1 MKMQKLTRTIVFIG
15 MAALALAIAV
25 TQGLFSADYLP
36 HRFCYLAKPGLIW
49 TNVSMDSVI
58 ATSYALIFASLVWMT
73 ARLRHLQKVS
83 RYLWIALAF
92 AVFILA
98 CGATHLMDVVTIWWP
113 VYPLS
118 AAVKVVCAAASVA
131 TAVLFARE
139 EPRLA
144 AAVIRFLEMEA
155 SLREAN
161 AELLELSAV
170 DALTGLTN
178 RRGFDSIFSS
188 EWIRAKRSHT
198 PLAVLM
204 MDIDHFKMRNDRY
217 GHLAGDECLRRVAEV
232 LASRR
237 TRAEDVVARYGG
249 EEFALILPGAGL
261 AGAHRIANE
270 IRCAVAALAIPNE
283 DAPTGPTVTVSI
295 GVASETPSSAGEPR
309 DLLAAAD
316 AALFRAKRL
325 GRNRT
330 ELSDHA
336 NVPASLKTP
345 RVDAAAT

>member
-1 MKMQKLTRTIVFIG
+1 MNQLTRSIVLFG
-15 MAALALAIAV
+15 MVALALAAAIPR
-25 TQGLFSADYLP
+25 GLFSADYLP
-36 HRFCYLAKPGLIW
+36 HRFCYLAQPALIW
-49 TNVSMDSVI
+49 TNVSMDTLI
-58 ATSYALIFASLVWMT
+58 AGSYALIFASLVGMT
-73 ARLRHLQKVS
+73 LRLRHFQQVN

-92 AVFILA
+92 AIFILA
-98 CGATHLMDVVTIWWP
+98 CGATHLMEVVTIWWP

-118 AAVKVVCAAASVA
+118 AAVKAVCAAASVA
-131 TAVLFARE
+131 TAILFARA

-144 AAVIRFLEMEA
+144 ATIIRFLEMEA

-178 RRGFDSIFSS
+178 RRGFDSIFAS
-188 EWIRAKRSHT
+188 EWIRAKRLHT

-237 TRAEDVVARYGG
+237 ARAEDVVARYGG
-249 EEFALILPGAGL
+249 EEFALILPGSDL
-261 AGAHRIANE
+261 AGARGIAEE

-283 DAPTGPTVTVSI
+283 DAPTSPTVTISI
-295 GVASETPSSAGEPR
+295 GVASHIPSSDAEPR

-330 ELSDHA
+330 AFAD
-336 NVPASLKTP
+336 PATFPFSALKP
-345 RVDAAAT
+345 SSS